1 MATDPRRPYPFGSF
15 APPAQVEPPPVPEV
29 ALAPAE
35 DAAPE
40 LTTVERVTVL
50 TLQFPMD
57 IERAAQAL
65 NALSAIFPGAR
76 LDGPEGGLI
85 VSVVELRS

>member
-1 MATDPRRPYPFGSF
+1 MTKQR
-15 APPAQVEPPPVPEV
+15 VTPPPI
-29 ALAPAE
+29 PAE
-35 DAAPE
+35 AQAPTDHADDA
-40 LTTVERVTVL
+40 TMERVTVL
-50 TLQFPMD
+50 TLQFPLD

-65 NALSAIFPGAR
+65 NAMSAIFPGAR